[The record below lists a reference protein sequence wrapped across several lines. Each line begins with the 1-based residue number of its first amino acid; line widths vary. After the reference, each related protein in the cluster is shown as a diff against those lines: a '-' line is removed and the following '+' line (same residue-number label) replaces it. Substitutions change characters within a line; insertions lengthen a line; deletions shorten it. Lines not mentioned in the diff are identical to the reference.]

1 MHRLAVLVP
10 GALNQRT
17 GGYRYDAQLVSGLRA
32 RGWRVDV
39 HELAGA
45 FPGPE
50 PAAAAALAAALEGL
64 PDGSGVVVDGLAAGA
79 FPDVLARHAERLRLI
94 YLLHHP
100 LGLETGLDAARA
112 RALLESERAA
122 LGLAHGVLATSEH
135 TAREVAGWGL
145 APARLRAVPPGVAP
159 HPQAV
164 GPGRGEPPLLLT
176 VGSVVPRKG
185 QLELVQALARLE
197 ATPWRAAL
205 VGSRSRDPAYARRVE
220 AAIAAAGIADRI
232 EWAGECNEAALEG
245 WYARASLFVLPSA
258 YEGYGMAFTEAM
270 ARGLPVV
277 ATTGGAIPDTVPAAA
292 GCLLP
297 PGDVPALAAALDAL
311 LQDAATREQMGRA
324 GRAAMAARP
333 DWAGAVDALERTLKE
348 WLA

>member
-10 GALNQRT
+10 GALAQRT

-32 RGWRVDV
+32 RGWQLEV

-50 PAAAAALAAALEGL
+50 PAAEAALAAALAGL
-64 PDGSGVVVDGLAAGA
+64 SDGSGVVVDGLAAGA
-79 FPDVLARHAERLRLI
+79 FPHVLAHHAERLRLI

-122 LGLAHGVLATSEH
+122 LGLAYGVLATSDH
-135 TAREVAGWGL
+135 TAREVAAWGV
-145 APARLRAVPPGVAP
+145 APARLRAVPPGVERR
-159 HPQAV
+159 PQAI
-164 GPGRGEPPLLLT
+164 GPAPGEPPLLLA

-185 QLELVQALARLE
+185 QLELVQALGRLQ
-197 ATPWRAAL
+197 ATHWRVAL
-205 VGSRSRDPAYARRVE
+205 VGSRSRDPAYCRQVE
-220 AAIAAAGIADRI
+220 AAIAAAGIDDRL
-232 EWAGECNEAALEG
+232 EWAGECDETALEA
-245 WYARASLFVLPSA
+245 WYTRASLFVLPSA

-277 ATTGGAIPDTVPAAA
+277 ATTGGAIPDTVPAEA

-297 PGDVPALAAALDAL
+297 PGDVPALASTLDAL
-311 LQDAATREQMGRA
+311 LPDAATRERMGRA
-324 GRAAMAARP
+324 GRAAMGMRP
-333 DWAGAVDALERTLKE
+333 DWTGTVNALERTLTE
-348 WLA
+348 WLG